1 MIKDFFKNN
10 NIEFIEDAPLIN
22 HNTYH
27 IKSYAKFL
35 VYPDSVE
42 KVKLLV
48 KFLKDNNQEYIFLG
62 NGSNII
68 LANNNYDRIFIKLD
82 KLNYIKY
89 NSNLV
94 TAGAGTSLIKLALDC
109 ALNNLSGLEFA
120 CAIPG
125 LVGASTAMN
134 AGAYN
139 SSISEIL
146 VSAKILTDKLEI
158 KEFTNKELEF
168 VYRDSFLKK
177 NKEFICLESTFKLEK
192 KDSEEILELMSSRQ
206 ERRIDTQP
214 LTYPS
219 AGSVFRNPKDKYA
232 GELIEKCGLKG
243 KNINGAEVSE
253 KHANFIINKK
263 GASGKDIIE
272 LIEEVKKEVKKNYDI
287 DLILEQEIIR

>member
-10 NIEFIEDAPLIN
+10 NYDFLEDAPLIN

-27 IKSYAKFL
+27 INAKAKFL
-35 VYPDSVE
+35 VFPNNVDE
-42 KVKLLV
+42 LINLV
-48 KFLKDNNQEYIFLG
+48 KYLKENDIEYIFLG

-68 LANNNYDRIFIKLD
+68 LANSYYDKVFIKLD
-82 KLNYIKY
+82 KINYIKIDK
-89 NSNLV
+89 NIV
-94 TAGAGTSLIKLALDC
+94 TAGAGVSLIKLALDC
-109 ALNNLSGLEFA
+109 ALANLSGLEFA

-139 SSISEIL
+139 SSIKDIL
-146 VSAKILTDKLEI
+146 VSAKVLTPNLEI
-158 KEFTNKELEF
+158 KEFKTEDLNYE
-168 VYRDSFLKK
+168 YRDSFLKK
-177 NKEFICLESTFKLEK
+177 NKDYVCLEATFKLEE

-214 LTYPS
+214 LSYPS
-219 AGSVFRNPKDKYA
+219 AGSVFRNPTNLYA
-232 GELIEKCGLKG
+232 GELIQNCGLKG
-243 KNINGAEVSE
+243 TNINGAEVSE

-263 GASGKDIIE
+263 DAKGSDIIE
-272 LIEEVKKEVKKNYDI
+272 LINIVKKQVKDKYNI

>member
-1 MIKDFFKNN
+1 MIKDFFKQN
-10 NIEFIEDAPLIN
+10 NIDFIEDAPLIN

-35 VYPDSVE
+35 VYPNNIDEVVLIVHYLKE
-42 KVKLLV
+42 KK
-48 KFLKDNNQEYIFLG
+48 QEYVFLG

-68 LANNNYDRIFIKLD
+68 LANANYDKVFIKLD
-82 KLNYIKY
+82 RLNYINY
-89 NSNLV
+89 NSNFV

-139 SSISEIL
+139 SSISDIL
-146 VSAKILTDKLEI
+146 VSAKVLTDKLEV
-158 KEFTNKELEF
+158 KEFKNKDLDF
-168 VYRDSFLKK
+168 VYRDSFLKQHK
-177 NKEFICLESTFKLEK
+177 DFICLESTFKLET
-192 KDSEEILELMSSRQ
+192 KDSEKILELMSSRQ

-219 AGSVFRNPKDKYA
+219 AGSVFRNPPDKFA
-232 GELIEKCGLKG
+232 GQLIESIGLKG

-253 KHANFIINKK
+253 KHANFIINKH
-263 GASGKDIIE
+263 GATGEDVIT
-272 LIEEVKKEVKKNYDI
+272 LINEVKNEVRKKYKI
-287 DLILEQEIIR
+287 GRAHV

>member
-1 MIKDFFKNN
+1 MIKDFFKQN

-35 VYPDSVE
+35 VYPQNIDE
-42 KVKLLV
+42 IILI
-48 KFLKDNNQEYIFLG
+48 LKYLKNNNIEYLFLG

-68 LANNNYDRIFIKLD
+68 LANNLYDKVFIKLD
-82 KLNYIKY
+82 KLNYIKID
-89 NSNLV
+89 NNLV
-94 TAGAGTSLIKLALDC
+94 TAGAGVSLIKLALDC

-139 SSISEIL
+139 SSISQIL
-146 VSAKILTDKLEI
+146 VSAKILTDKLEV
-158 KEFTNKELEF
+158 KEFKNEDLDYE
-168 VYRDSFLKK
+168 YRDSFLKK
-177 NKEFICLESTFKLEK
+177 HKNYICLESTFKLKEK
-192 KDSEEILELMSSRQ
+192 NSEEILELMSSRQ
-206 ERRIDTQP
+206 ERRIDSQP

-219 AGSVFRNPKDKYA
+219 AGSVFRNPPNNYA

-263 GASGKDIIE
+263 NAQGKDIIS
-272 LIEEVKKEVKKNYDI
+272 LIDEVRKEVKNKYNI
-287 DLILEQEIIR
+287 ELILEQEIIR